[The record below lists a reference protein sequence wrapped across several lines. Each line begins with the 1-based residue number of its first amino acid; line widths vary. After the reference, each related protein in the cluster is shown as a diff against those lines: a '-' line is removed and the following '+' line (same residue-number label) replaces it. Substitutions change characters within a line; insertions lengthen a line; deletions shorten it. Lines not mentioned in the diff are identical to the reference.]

1 VIQFLYLKDIIE
13 KVHFD
18 QIYHEHLVYYTLN
31 SLNIILNLYGL
42 EIFDVSKSNIH
53 GGSLIAYVAHKG
65 FKNQS
70 TRYKTLLK
78 QDFIF
83 LKNFENNILIF
94 KKRINSLKLRINKFI
109 SLNKKKNNRIIGLGA
124 PAKAITLLK
133 VFNLTK
139 SKIDFCLE
147 INKKKV
153 NTYLPNTDIIV
164 KNQNNFRI
172 KKNDCFILFSWN
184 FKKSIIKNFIKNN
197 KKKIIIFNPHTY
209 G

>member
-1 VIQFLYLKDIIE
+1 
-13 KVHFD
+13 
-18 QIYHEHLVYYTLN
+18 VYYTLN

>member
-1 VIQFLYLKDIIE
+1 M
-13 KVHFD
+13 
-18 QIYHEHLVYYTLN
+18 
-31 SLNIILNLYGL
+31 
-42 EIFDVSKSNIH
+42 
-53 GGSLIAYVAHKG
+53 
-65 FKNQS
+65 
-70 TRYKTLLK
+70 
-78 QDFIF
+78 
-83 LKNFENNILIF
+83 
-94 KKRINSLKLRINKFI
+94 
-109 SLNKKKNNRIIGLGA
+109 GA